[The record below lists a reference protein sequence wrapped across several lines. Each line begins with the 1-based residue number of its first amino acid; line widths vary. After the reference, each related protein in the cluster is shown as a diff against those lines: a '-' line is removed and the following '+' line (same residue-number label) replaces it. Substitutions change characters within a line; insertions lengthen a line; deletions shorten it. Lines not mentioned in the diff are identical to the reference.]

1 MLQVFRKL
9 CSDATIALEIFDA
22 DVTNFRG
29 AVAVG
34 YLCFHLADFHPKSR
48 EWVRFA
54 SPHAA
59 VAAGFSHF
67 LHRRDFRSRDAC
79 AFIKQIF
86 IQILV
91 CGNFSSLCMWR
102 LLQVFR
108 KLCAVAIAAL
118 MLFSYY
124 ACVVDVFFAV
134 GTHCVLQVARKLYT
148 VATTALEIF
157 DADVTS
163 LRGAVAVGY
172 LCFHRA
178 DFDHKSRERARF
190 ASPHAAVVA
199 SFRILCTVAS
209 FAVETSVLSS
219 SCFHPFLA
227 CGNFSFLRMRR
238 LLVVVCKLCADA
250 ITALE

>member
-48 EWVRFA
+48 EWVRFTA
-54 SPHAA
+54 CRGSCRFLA
-59 VAAGFSHF
+59 FSAP
-67 LHRRDFRSRDAC
+67 SRDAC